1 MLPVGS
7 SKEAHEANPNAAAVG
22 YPAGGGSAGDD
33 RRLGCTGRARG
44 PLSAAAASALAA
56 STLAEDSLGI
66 RSRVGCGHARPRV
79 PDCPSFCDHF
89 VAALTRPARLARVS
103 RAAASPCPGTQGLW
117 VGTAVPEPG

>member
-44 PLSAAAASALAA
+44 PLSAADASALGAP
-56 STLAEDSLGI
+56 TLAENALGT
-66 RSRVGCGHARPRV
+66 RSRVGCLHAPPRV
-79 PDCPSFCDHF
+79 PGYPSFRDHF
-89 VAALTRPARLARVS
+89 VAALARQAGLARS
-103 RAAASPCPGTQGLW
+103 GRAAASPCPGAQGVWL
-117 VGTAVPEPG
+117 GTAVHEP

>member
-44 PLSAAAASALAA
+44 PLSAADASALAA
-56 STLAEDSLGI
+56 SPLAEDALKNK
-66 RSRVGCGHARPRV
+66 SRIGCRHAPPRV
-79 PDCPSFCDHF
+79 PGCPSFCHHF
-89 VAALTRPARLARVS
+89 VAALTWRARLAHRS
-103 RAAASPCPGTQGLW
+103 RTATSPRPGTQGL
-117 VGTAVPEPG
+117 